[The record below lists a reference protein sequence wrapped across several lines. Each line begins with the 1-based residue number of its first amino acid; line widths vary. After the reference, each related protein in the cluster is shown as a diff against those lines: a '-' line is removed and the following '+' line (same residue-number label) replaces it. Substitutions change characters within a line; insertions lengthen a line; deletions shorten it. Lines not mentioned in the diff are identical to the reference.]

1 MSGDRTSG
9 SDGPGVETP
18 DGTEPTDPAEASKDG
33 SDGPGAETPDGT
45 EPTDL
50 GEASKDGSDGPATHG
65 RDGPSAT
72 GPEEARAAAG
82 GPDAAASDSSR
93 RAERT
98 VAAARTAANEL
109 AAWDPDDAA
118 ALVRSVGERLA
129 DGETISRL
137 ARSAAN
143 ETGRGHPGTKAEK
156 VATEIDA
163 ARRSVRDAPTAGVV
177 DRDGAAGTVTVAG
190 PLGVVGAAVPATHP
204 VVVPAVLSLY
214 GLAARN
220 AVVLAPSPSAVE
232 TCDAVV
238 ETVSRALADAGA
250 PTDAVSMLP
259 APPSKPETDALFER
273 ADFVVAAGSETT
285 VAAGQRCGTP
295 NVAASADGVV
305 AVADGSVP
313 APAVAARVA
322 VGATYDFGAHPAGDA
337 AVVTVS
343 PAVDPLCAALEDE
356 GGYVLDA
363 AERDRLRA
371 LLGDSEGGES
381 EARAAG
387 SDPRGKSPRRLAAAL
402 GLPNAARQTSFLIVT
417 PDSADDPLAT
427 LPGIPAIAVHGRD
440 GFDAALGLA
449 ADLGSPHAA
458 AVHTTQQRRA
468 RRAAARL
475 APGRLVVNQPGIA
488 ATGARSNGFEAA
500 PVLGGGAA
508 EGSQLC
514 GGLTPARLARTTT
527 VAATSVVDGA
537 SHRNGAGDTLRGP

>member
-1 MSGDRTSG
+1 M
-9 SDGPGVETP
+9 DG
-18 DGTEPTDPAEASKDG
+18 DPAG
-33 SDGPGAETPDGT
+33 
-45 EPTDL
+45 
-50 GEASKDGSDGPATHG
+50 G
-65 RDGPSAT
+65 RDESGAST
-72 GPEEARAAAG
+72 GLDEAG
-82 GPDAAASDSSR
+82 STGPDAERATESAESTPTGEKGAADDPADTDSETAGAAREPTNGRSETSAADPPSR
-93 RAERT
+93 AARAVT
-98 VAAARTAANEL
+98 AARTAADEL
-109 AAWDPDDAA
+109 ADWDPDDVD

-129 DGETISRL
+129 DSETVSRI

-156 VATEIDA
+156 IATMLDA
-163 ARRSVRDAPTAGVV
+163 ARRTLRNASTAGVV

-190 PLGVVGAAVPATHP
+190 PTGVVGAAVPATHP
-204 VVVPAVLSLY
+204 VVIPAVLSLY

-427 LPGIPAIAVHGRD
+427 LPGIPAVAVHGRS
-440 GFDAALGLA
+440 GFDAATALA
-449 ADLGSPHAA
+449 AEIGSRHAA

-468 RRAAARL
+468 RRAAERL

-508 EGSQLC
+508 EGSQLR
-514 GGLTPARLARTTT
+514 GGLTPDRLAQTAT
-527 VAATSVVDGA
+527 VAATSIADEA

>member
-9 SDGPGVETP
+9 SDGPGAETP

-45 EPTDL
+45 EPTDPA
-50 GEASKDGSDGPATHG
+50 EASKDGSDGPATHG

-72 GPEEARAAAG
+72 GPVEARAAAG

-109 AAWDPDDAA
+109 AAWDPDDPA

-475 APGRLVVNQPGIA
+475 VPGRLVVNQPGIA

>member
-45 EPTDL
+45 EPTDPA
-50 GEASKDGSDGPATHG
+50 EASKDGSDGPATHG

>member
-1 MSGDRTSG
+1 MG
-9 SDGPGVETP
+9 S
-18 DGTEPTDPAEASKDG
+18 
-33 SDGPGAETPDGT
+33 
-45 EPTDL
+45 
-50 GEASKDGSDGPATHG
+50 GPASFPAS
-65 RDGPSAT
+65 RSASRSPADAT
-72 GPEEARAAAG
+72 ARASSTRRPRSSAAVSR
-82 GPDAAASDSSR
+82 PAAASASPRSAAAAPSDASAFASACANPPSRADSTADSS
-93 RAERT
+93 A
-98 VAAARTAANEL
+98 VAAASASPRASAAR
-109 AAWDPDDAA
+109 PRI
-118 ALVRSVGERLA
+118 RSVGERLA

-371 LLGDSEGGES
+371 LLGDSECDES

-500 PVLGGGAA
+500 PVLGGGTA

>member
-18 DGTEPTDPAEASKDG
+18 DETEPTDPA
-33 SDGPGAETPDGT
+33 
-45 EPTDL
+45 
-50 GEASKDGSDGPATHG
+50 EASKDGSDGPATHG

-129 DGETISRL
+129 DGETICRL